1 MKGKRGDGKEKGQV
15 GKEGKR
21 GSVGEQDG
29 TREKMGKRKMNKVSG
44 TKKWEEKVRGG
55 EEVGKKGE

>member
-1 MKGKRGDGKEKGQV
+1 M
-15 GKEGKR
+15 
-21 GSVGEQDG
+21 GEQDG
-29 TREKMGKRKMNKVSG
+29 TREKMGKRKMNKVSV